1 MSWVLIVEDHALFR
15 EGLALLLKWRTGLD
29 NVQSGSIDEA
39 RRILGDAKEEP
50 VCAVV
55 DLDLPDGD
63 GIDLLERLR
72 GLPVVALVSDRSLE
86 RCVRA
91 LEAGADEVLDKGES
105 SEKIRSAV
113 VSLLPRSTERMGA
126 TVQQPWAKRT
136 GAMFLA
142 PGCVYSPCPSF
153 SRTPRVASTS
163 AASAAA
169 CAFSSRCLRV
179 AHSGPVSQA
188 LGAATGD

>member
-39 RRILGDAKEEP
+39 RRILGDAKEKP

-55 DLDLPDGD
+55 DLDLPDGVE
-63 GIDLLERLR
+63 LLPRLR

-105 SEKIRSAV
+105 SEKIQSAV
-113 VSLLPRSTERMGA
+113 EQFVGGL
-126 TVQQPWAKRT
+126 RT
-136 GAMFLA
+136 RDY
-142 PGCVYSPCPSF
+142 YS
-153 SRTPRVASTS
+153 
-163 AASAAA
+163 
-169 CAFSSRCLRV
+169 
-179 AHSGPVSQA
+179 
-188 LGAATGD
+188 D

>member
-1 MSWVLIVEDHALFR
+1 MNWVLIVEDHALFR

-39 RRILGDAKEEP
+39 RRILGDAKEKP

-55 DLDLPDGD
+55 DLDLPDGVE
-63 GIDLLERLR
+63 LLERLR

-105 SEKIRSAV
+105 SEKIQSAV
-113 VSLLPRSTERMGA
+113 EQFVGGL
-126 TVQQPWAKRT
+126 RT
-136 GAMFLA
+136 RDY
-142 PGCVYSPCPSF
+142 YS
-153 SRTPRVASTS
+153 
-163 AASAAA
+163 
-169 CAFSSRCLRV
+169 
-179 AHSGPVSQA
+179 
-188 LGAATGD
+188 D

>member
-1 MSWVLIVEDHALFR
+1 MNWVLIVEDHALFR

-29 NVQSGSIDEA
+29 NVQSGSIAEA

-55 DLDLPDGD
+55 DLDLPD

-91 LEAGADEVLDKGES
+91 LEAGADEVMHKGES
-105 SEKIRSAV
+105 SEKIQSAV
-113 VSLLPRSTERMGA
+113 EQFVGGL
-126 TVQQPWAKRT
+126 RT
-136 GAMFLA
+136 RD
-142 PGCVYSPCPSF
+142 YDS
-153 SRTPRVASTS
+153 
-163 AASAAA
+163 
-169 CAFSSRCLRV
+169 
-179 AHSGPVSQA
+179 
-188 LGAATGD
+188 D

>member
-1 MSWVLIVEDHALFR
+1 MRWVLIVEDHALFR

-39 RRILGDAKEEP
+39 RRILGDAKEKP

-55 DLDLPDGD
+55 DLDLPDGVE
-63 GIDLLERLR
+63 LLERLR

-105 SEKIRSAV
+105 SEKIQSAV
-113 VSLLPRSTERMGA
+113 EQFVGGL
-126 TVQQPWAKRT
+126 RT
-136 GAMFLA
+136 RDY
-142 PGCVYSPCPSF
+142 YS
-153 SRTPRVASTS
+153 
-163 AASAAA
+163 
-169 CAFSSRCLRV
+169 
-179 AHSGPVSQA
+179 
-188 LGAATGD
+188 D

>member
-1 MSWVLIVEDHALFR
+1 MRWVLIVEDHALFR

-55 DLDLPDGD
+55 DLDLPDGVE
-63 GIDLLERLR
+63 LLPRLR
-72 GLPVVALVSDRSLE
+72 GLPVVALVSERSLE

-105 SEKIRSAV
+105 SEKIQSAV
-113 VSLLPRSTERMGA
+113 EQFVGGL
-126 TVQQPWAKRT
+126 RT
-136 GAMFLA
+136 RDY
-142 PGCVYSPCPSF
+142 YS
-153 SRTPRVASTS
+153 
-163 AASAAA
+163 
-169 CAFSSRCLRV
+169 
-179 AHSGPVSQA
+179 
-188 LGAATGD
+188 D

>member
-55 DLDLPDGD
+55 DLDLPEGVE
-63 GIDLLERLR
+63 LLERLR

-91 LEAGADEVLDKGES
+91 LEAGADEVLDKGGS
-105 SEKIRSAV
+105 SEKIQSAV
-113 VSLLPRSTERMGA
+113 EQFVGGL
-126 TVQQPWAKRT
+126 RT
-136 GAMFLA
+136 RDY
-142 PGCVYSPCPSF
+142 YS
-153 SRTPRVASTS
+153 
-163 AASAAA
+163 
-169 CAFSSRCLRV
+169 
-179 AHSGPVSQA
+179 
-188 LGAATGD
+188 D

>member
-39 RRILGDAKEEP
+39 RRILGDAKEKP

-55 DLDLPDGD
+55 DLDLPDGVE
-63 GIDLLERLR
+63 LLERLR

-91 LEAGADEVLDKGES
+91 LEAGADEVLEKGES
-105 SEKIRSAV
+105 SEKIQ
-113 VSLLPRSTERMGA
+113 STVEQFVGGL
-126 TVQQPWAKRT
+126 RT
-136 GAMFLA
+136 RDY
-142 PGCVYSPCPSF
+142 YS
-153 SRTPRVASTS
+153 
-163 AASAAA
+163 
-169 CAFSSRCLRV
+169 
-179 AHSGPVSQA
+179 
-188 LGAATGD
+188 D

>member
-1 MSWVLIVEDHALFR
+1 MNWVLIVEDHALFR

-29 NVQSGSIDEA
+29 NVQSGSIAES

-63 GIDLLERLR
+63 GIELLERLH

-91 LEAGADEVLDKGES
+91 LEAGADEVLHKGES
-105 SEKIRSAV
+105 SEKIQSAV
-113 VSLLPRSTERMGA
+113 EQLICGL
-126 TVQQPWAKRT
+126 
-136 GAMFLA
+136 
-142 PGCVYSPCPSF
+142 
-153 SRTPRVASTS
+153 
-163 AASAAA
+163 
-169 CAFSSRCLRV
+169 
-179 AHSGPVSQA
+179 
-188 LGAATGD
+188 

>member
-39 RRILGDAKEEP
+39 RRILGDAKEKP

-55 DLDLPDGD
+55 DLDLPDGV
-63 GIDLLERLR
+63 DLLERLR

-105 SEKIRSAV
+105 SEKIQSAV
-113 VSLLPRSTERMGA
+113 EQFVGGL
-126 TVQQPWAKRT
+126 RT
-136 GAMFLA
+136 RDY
-142 PGCVYSPCPSF
+142 YS
-153 SRTPRVASTS
+153 
-163 AASAAA
+163 
-169 CAFSSRCLRV
+169 
-179 AHSGPVSQA
+179 
-188 LGAATGD
+188 D

>member
-39 RRILGDAKEEP
+39 RRILGDAKEKP

-55 DLDLPDGD
+55 DLDLPDGVE
-63 GIDLLERLR
+63 LLERLR

-105 SEKIRSAV
+105 SEKIQSAV
-113 VSLLPRSTERMGA
+113 EQFVGGL
-126 TVQQPWAKRT
+126 RT
-136 GAMFLA
+136 RDY
-142 PGCVYSPCPSF
+142 YS
-153 SRTPRVASTS
+153 
-163 AASAAA
+163 
-169 CAFSSRCLRV
+169 
-179 AHSGPVSQA
+179 
-188 LGAATGD
+188 D

>member
-39 RRILGDAKEEP
+39 RRILGDAKEKP

-55 DLDLPDGD
+55 DLDVPDGVE
-63 GIDLLERLR
+63 LLERLR

-105 SEKIRSAV
+105 SEKIQSAV
-113 VSLLPRSTERMGA
+113 EQFVGGL
-126 TVQQPWAKRT
+126 RT
-136 GAMFLA
+136 RDY
-142 PGCVYSPCPSF
+142 YS
-153 SRTPRVASTS
+153 
-163 AASAAA
+163 
-169 CAFSSRCLRV
+169 
-179 AHSGPVSQA
+179 
-188 LGAATGD
+188 D

>member
-39 RRILGDAKEEP
+39 RRILGDAKEKP

-55 DLDLPDGD
+55 DLDLPDGLE
-63 GIDLLERLR
+63 LLERLR

-105 SEKIRSAV
+105 SEKIQSAV
-113 VSLLPRSTERMGA
+113 EQFVGGLRPSD
-126 TVQQPWAKRT
+126 
-136 GAMFLA
+136 
-142 PGCVYSPCPSF
+142 CYS
-153 SRTPRVASTS
+153 
-163 AASAAA
+163 
-169 CAFSSRCLRV
+169 
-179 AHSGPVSQA
+179 
-188 LGAATGD
+188 D